1 MKVRSIQRVYQSQ
14 KVNMGGIILDQ
25 PLPQRDLDMLDPIL
39 LIHHWNDTLPGRQ
52 KPENLGVGPHPHR
65 GFSPVTF
72 IFKGGVH
79 HRDSEGTSG
88 VIYEGGT
95 QWMNSGRGIVHSE
108 RPDNELAEK
117 GGQFELIQFWVN
129 SPAKHKMNAYHY
141 QPLTKEE
148 TPVATSEDGKIMVG
162 VVAGNLGKTEGPI
175 TTTSPMLTLRID
187 AEPGGKMNLAI
198 PASYNALLYI
208 LDGSLSVNG
217 SAYTDKQMLIF
228 NTDGEGIEIEA
239 NTKTRAILL
248 SGEPIDEPV
257 VSYGPFVMN
266 SQKEIMQAIRDY
278 QAGEARRIG
287 RRFWVIRKR

>member
-1 MKVRSIQRVYQSQ
+1 MKTRTINRVYNSQ

-39 LIHHWNDTLPGRQ
+39 LIHHWNDKLPGNQ

-79 HRDSEGTSG
+79 HRDSSGISG

-108 RPDNELAEK
+108 RPNNELAK
-117 GGQFELIQFWVN
+117 NGGQFELIQFWVN
-129 SPAKHKMNAYHY
+129 SPAESKMNNYHY

-148 TPVATSEDGKIMVG
+148 TPVVRSEDGKIQFG
-162 VVAGNLGKTEGPI
+162 VVAGNLGKTKGPI

-187 AEPGGKMNLAI
+187 AESGGKMNLEI

-217 SAYTDKQMLIF
+217 NTYNDKQLLIF
-228 NTDGEGIEIEA
+228 NKDGEGIRIES
-239 NTKTRAILL
+239 NVDTRAILL
-248 SGEPIDEPV
+248 SGEPINEPV

-266 SQKEIMQAIRDY
+266 SQKEIMEAIRDY
-278 QAGEARRIG
+278 QSGKLGQLVEDFG
-287 RRFWVIRKR
+287 